1 MKAAVR
7 PVLAGAIASVAVL
20 WSVAVYVPVALA
32 QAAHIRW
39 DIAALSP
46 PPVLVPNGEDSALA
60 EDNTKITLTGS
71 GTFVAPAG
79 GAGSSGAV
87 TGGGTWKTFDKPT
100 MGTLTGE
107 GTYRVTG
114 LVRWDEA
121 PGTLDGAA
129 VDGIAPQFPTRAGLV
144 VLRIHYSDGD
154 DGVLIFSCA
163 LVGSPP
169 GIFEGITA
177 SKSYVDYW
185 NRVPGLTLFHDI
197 R

>member
-7 PVLAGAIASVAVL
+7 PVLAAFIASAAVL
-20 WSVAVYVPVALA
+20 WSVAVYAPVALA

-39 DIAALSP
+39 DIATFSPGP
-46 PPVLVPNGEDSALA
+46 PPVLGPHGEDSALA

-79 GAGSSGAV
+79 GGGTSGAV
-87 TGGGTWKTFDKPT
+87 TGGGTWQTFDKPT

-121 PGTLDGAA
+121 PGMFDG
-129 VDGIAPQFPTRAGLV
+129 VDEIAPSSTARAGLV
-144 VLRIHYSDGD
+144 VLRIRYSDGE
-154 DGVLIFSCA
+154 DGVLTVSCA
-163 LVGSPP
+163 LGGSPP
-169 GIFEGITA
+169 SIFEGITA
-177 SKSYVDYW
+177 TKGYVPYW
-185 NRVPGLTLFHDI
+185 NRVPGATVFHAI
-197 R
+197 H